1 MNFVNPYIPPYD
13 LSLVKWGE
21 HLNYCRIYFSWIS
34 SASMVR
40 NLERINVSIICGIT
54 RVKGFIS
61 IHGVENVY
69 FKSPDDHF
77 PEIYFIF
84 YL

>member
-1 MNFVNPYIPPYD
+1 MDFISINGKD
-13 LSLVKWGE
+13 LV
-21 HLNYCRIYFSWIS
+21 
-34 SASMVR
+34 
-40 NLERINVSIICGIT
+40 RINVSIICGIT